1 MPNKTTINDIPNRIS
16 ANFFALI
23 GFANFIL
30 IFGFT
35 NDYSGITFK
44 EFLVMLGLIYFIFG
58 AISIACSVILLP
70 LFFLLKTNNK
80 KTFII
85 TLLLN
90 VILYIFIIYRLYVF
104 FIIEFKVLELFN
116 IYNYTYPIW
125 SYLFLLLIFHFIDK
139 KTKIAVKNTL
149 LLNNKYYR
157 KLITIFYYYFW
168 ILYIPFFIGFSSII
182 VISWNA

>member
-1 MPNKTTINDIPNRIS
+1 MPNKLSINDIPNRIS

-23 GFANFIL
+23 GFANFVL

-35 NDYSGITFK
+35 NDYSSITFK
-44 EFLVMLGLIYFIFG
+44 EFLIMLGLIYFIFG
-58 AISIACSVILLP
+58 AITIVCSVILLP

-90 VILYIFIIYRLYVF
+90 VILYIFILYRLYVF
-104 FIIEFKVLELFN
+104 FIIDFKVLELFN

-139 KTKIAVKNTL
+139 KAKITVKNTF

-157 KLITIFYYYFW
+157 KFIAIFYYYFW
-168 ILYIPFFIGFSSII
+168 ILYIPFFLAYSMLMFASF
-182 VISWNA
+182 

>member
-23 GFANFIL
+23 GFANFVL

-70 LFFLLKTNNK
+70 LFFLLRTNNK
-80 KTFII
+80 KH
-85 TLLLN
+85 L
-90 VILYIFIIYRLYVF
+90 
-104 FIIEFKVLELFN
+104 
-116 IYNYTYPIW
+116 
-125 SYLFLLLIFHFIDK
+125 
-139 KTKIAVKNTL
+139 
-149 LLNNKYYR
+149 
-157 KLITIFYYYFW
+157 
-168 ILYIPFFIGFSSII
+168 
-182 VISWNA
+182 

>member
-70 LFFLLKTNNK
+70 LFFLLRTNNK

-90 VILYIFIIYRLYVF
+90 VILYIFILYRLYVF
-104 FIIEFKVLELFN
+104 FIIDFKVLGLLN
-116 IYNYTYPIW
+116 VYNYTYPIW

-139 KTKIAVKNTL
+139 KAKITVKNTF

-157 KLITIFYYYFW
+157 KFITIFYYYFW
-168 ILYIPFFIGFSSII
+168 ILYIPFFLVYSMLMFASF
-182 VISWNA
+182 

>member
-1 MPNKTTINDIPNRIS
+1 MPNKTTINDIPNSIS

-70 LFFLLKTNNK
+70 LFFLLRTNNK
-80 KTFII
+80 KIFII

-104 FIIEFKVLELFN
+104 FIIDFKLLGLLNV
-116 IYNYTYPIW
+116 YNYTYPIW
-125 SYLFLLLIFHFIDK
+125 SYLFLLLISHFIDK
-139 KTKIAVKNTL
+139 KAKITVKNTY

-157 KLITIFYYYFW
+157 KFITIFYYYFW
-168 ILYIPFFIGFSSII
+168 ILYIPFFLVYSILI
-182 VISWNA
+182 FASL

>member
-1 MPNKTTINDIPNRIS
+1 MPNKPSINDIPNRIS

-44 EFLVMLGLIYFIFG
+44 EFLILLGLIYFIFG
-58 AISIACSVILLP
+58 AISIACSIILLP

-104 FIIEFKVLELFN
+104 FIIDFKLLGLLNV
-116 IYNYTYPIW
+116 YNYTYSIW
-125 SYLFLLLIFHFIDK
+125 SYLFLLLISHFIDK
-139 KTKIAVKNTL
+139 KAKITVKNTF

-157 KLITIFYYYFW
+157 KFITIFYYYFW
-168 ILYIPFFIGFSSII
+168 ILYIPFFLVYSMLMFASF
-182 VISWNA
+182 

>member
-1 MPNKTTINDIPNRIS
+1 MPNKPSINDIPNRIS

-44 EFLVMLGLIYFIFG
+44 EFLILLGLIYFIFG
-58 AISIACSVILLP
+58 AISIACSIILLP

-104 FIIEFKVLELFN
+104 FIIDFKLLGLLNV
-116 IYNYTYPIW
+116 YNYTYSIW
-125 SYLFLLLIFHFIDK
+125 SYLFLLLISHFIDK
-139 KTKIAVKNTL
+139 KAKITVKNTF

-157 KLITIFYYYFW
+157 KFITIFYYYFW
-168 ILYIPFFIGFSSII
+168 ILYIPFFLVYSMLMLASF
-182 VISWNA
+182 